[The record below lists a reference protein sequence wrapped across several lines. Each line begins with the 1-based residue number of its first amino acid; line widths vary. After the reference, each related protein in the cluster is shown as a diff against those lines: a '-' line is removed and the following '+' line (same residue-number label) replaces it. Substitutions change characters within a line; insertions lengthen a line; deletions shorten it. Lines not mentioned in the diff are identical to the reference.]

1 MKKVFVFAL
10 AAFLIF
16 TGGFALAQEL
26 GNPAKLIK
34 KGQID
39 VGVEGVYNVKQS
51 FSNYRLN
58 RSFSNGTSD
67 SSRVGADFEDDAFYM
82 ATITYG
88 LFDRLNLFARL
99 GLADGGEW
107 KDYQAGNNWKANL
120 ESNFVWALGAKFD
133 ALTLDNGFGVIMA
146 GQYTRYDNRKVDE
159 WTSQQTGQSAGQLGW
174 NTNDTIDFWQA
185 DFVVTTYW
193 TFGAFTPYVGA
204 GYSYYKVNYD
214 GEWTH
219 SDPRVGWIK
228 YDSSFQ
234 NSDNFT
240 GLVGFDIDLGE
251 HFKINAQG
259 SFVSRTAVS
268 LGLSYCF

>member
-1 MKKVFVFAL
+1 MKKGFIFAL
-10 AAFLIF
+10 TALFVF
-16 TGGFALAQEL
+16 TGGVVLAQEL

-39 VGVEGVYNVKQS
+39 VGVEGVYNIKQS
-51 FSNYRLN
+51 FSNYTLSRTY
-58 RSFSNGTSD
+58 SNGTSD
-67 SSRVGADFEDDAFYM
+67 SSRAGADFKDDAFYM

-88 LFDRLNLFARL
+88 VLDRLNVFARL

-133 ALTLDNGFGVIMA
+133 ALTLDKGFGVIMA
-146 GQYTRYDNRKVDE
+146 GQYLRYDNRKVKD
-159 WTSQQTGQSAGQLGW
+159 WTSQETGQSAGQLGW
-174 NTNDTIDFWQA
+174 NTDDSIDFWQA

-204 GYSYYKVNYD
+204 GYSYYKVSHD
-214 GEWTH
+214 GKWTH
-219 SDPRVGWIK
+219 NDPRIGWIN
-228 YDSSFQ
+228 YNSSFENDQ
-234 NSDNFT
+234 NFS
-240 GLVGFDIDLGE
+240 GLIGFDIDLGE

-259 SFVSRTAVS
+259 TFVSRTAVS